1 MRSLFAILA
10 ATLLAT
16 PAAADRVTV
25 FAASSLK
32 NALHEIADGFNTA
45 TGHDAVLSLAGSSA
59 LARQIQMGA
68 PADVFISANVAWM
81 DAVQVDGLI
90 DTASR
95 IDLVG
100 NQLVLIG
107 HTPAAVQISA
117 DLDLAALLGDGH
129 LSMALV
135 RAVPAGIYG
144 KAALQNLGLWDSVAS
159 RVAQADNARAA
170 LALVSLGQAPLGVVY
185 ATDAQADARV
195 HVLAQ
200 FPADSHPA
208 ITYPAAALSGAG
220 IAAFAFLSY
229 LQGDA
234 AQAVFARHG
243 FLAGGH

>member
-10 ATLLAT
+10 TTLLAT
-16 PAAADRVTV
+16 PAVADRVTV

-32 NALHEIADGFNTA
+32 NALQEVADGFNAA

-81 DAVQVDGLI
+81 DAVQAESLVNAD
-90 DTASR
+90 SR
-95 IDLVG
+95 IDLIG
-100 NQLVLIG
+100 NRLVLIG
-107 HTPAAVQISA
+107 PHPATVEISPA
-117 DLDLAALLGDGH
+117 LDLAKLLGDGH

-135 RAVPAGIYG
+135 QAVPAGIYG
-144 KAALQNLGLWDSVAS
+144 KAALEHLGLWDSVAP

-195 HVLAQ
+195 HVLGQ
-200 FPADSHPA
+200 FPADSHPRV
-208 ITYPAAALSGAG
+208 TYPAAAATSAGA
-220 IAAFAFLSY
+220 AAHDFLAY

-234 AQAVFARHG
+234 AQAIFARHG
-243 FLAGGH
+243 FLTGAQ